1 MSELIKKLVMEKMRK
16 NDLSMRS
23 AAANIGVSHTT
34 LIRILHDEPYDVPTA
49 EKVANWL
56 NVPVSTLLDINQP
69 GEDGLA
75 RQIALVLR
83 QEPALAK
90 VFGEAMA
97 RLADGRIKPETIRAL
112 ASYAASQLETRA
124 REELSSNGGLKTEE
138 T

>member
-1 MSELIKKLVMEKMRK
+1 MTELLQSLIKDKMQR
-16 NDLSMRS
+16 NDLSMRG
-23 AAANIGVSHTT
+23 AAAEIGISHTT
-34 LIRILHDEPYDVPTA
+34 LIRIMGGEPYDVPTA
-49 EKVANWL
+49 EKIADWL
-56 NVPVSTLLDINQP
+56 NVPVSTLLDLHEK
-69 GEDGLA
+69 GEDDLA
-75 RQIALVLR
+75 KQIALVLR

-112 ASYAASQLETRA
+112 ASYAAFQLETSA

>member
-97 RLADGRIKPETIRAL
+97 RVLEGSMTLETMRSL
-112 ASYAASQLETRA
+112 VSYAAFQINN
-124 REELSSNGGLKTEE
+124 REELAGNGGFETE